1 MMRTTTLALTMG
13 QRHPVSPPV
22 RGGTARRLMCLLLY
36 LGWLGVFLPGAAG
49 NAFTPEDVFRV
60 RQVADAVI
68 SPDGR
73 WIAYTVSRQREAT
86 AKPGGGYT
94 ELHVI
99 TSETGQS
106 RPFVTGEVNVS
117 AVQWSP
123 DSRWITFLTSR
134 GDKAKTQVWSIPVD
148 GGEAIALTNAKES
161 VREYLWH
168 PDGEQ
173 LFYVAATPPTPRD
186 MALKDKG
193 YDFVFYEED
202 SRHNN
207 LYRLRVMAGG
217 PVGVPEQL
225 TENITVVD
233 MDLDASGQ
241 QMLLQYIEK
250 NLVDYRYMFR
260 KMALL
265 DLATSRRR
273 DIWDD
278 PRKLGRAELSPDGR
292 RVAFTAAR
300 DIRDHAVSQVY
311 VMPLDGGEP
320 RSLTPP
326 DFMGHDERLAWQDND
341 TLLVL
346 AGEGVWNTLSSLT
359 VGDGQRSVIF
369 DGQAAGLVVNFPSFS
384 ADFQHFA
391 MIGEAPDIPG
401 DLFLWQPGGA
411 PQRLTEL
418 NPWLKERALGRQ
430 EIVRYTARD
439 GLEIEGLLVYP
450 VDYQAGNRYPLI
462 VTVHGGP
469 EAHYSNGWLNRYL
482 NPAQVLA
489 GKGYLSFYPNYRSST
504 GYGVDRVMTTYADPA
519 GTEFDDVADGI
530 THLMDQGLADP
541 QRVGLGGG
549 SYGGY
554 AAAWFSSYYTRLV
567 RAVCMFVG
575 ISNVASKRG
584 TTDIPY
590 EELYVHSGEKL
601 EKMWQISL
609 ERSPVYYA
617 HQSKTAVLIL
627 GGTDDTRVHPSQS
640 LEYYRRLKMNDH
652 PAVRL
657 VQYPGEGHGNRRQP
671 GRVDVLYRT
680 LQWYDWYIRDL
691 KPLDGPMPP
700 LDISGQYGLDLPE
713 DETGN

>member
-1 MMRTTTLALTMG
+1 MMCTTTYALIMG
-13 QRHPVSPPV
+13 QRHDLIPPV
-22 RGGTARRLMCLLLY
+22 RGRALLRLMCLLLC
-36 LGWLGVFLPGAAG
+36 LGWLWMSLPEATAAV
-49 NAFTPEDVFRV
+49 FTPEDVGRV
-60 RQVADAVI
+60 RQVNDAAI

-73 WIAYTVSRQREAT
+73 WIAYTVTRQRPAT
-86 AKPGGGYT
+86 DQAGGNYT

-99 TSETGQS
+99 NRATGES

-117 AVQWSP
+117 AVQWRP
-123 DSRWITFLTSR
+123 DSRRITFLSSR
-134 GDKAKTQVWSIPVD
+134 GDKAKTQVWAIPVD
-148 GGEAIALTNAKES
+148 GGEAVALTHAPENI
-161 VREYLWH
+161 RDYLWH
-168 PDGEQ
+168 PAGRR
-173 LFYVAATPPTPRD
+173 LFYVAAAPPSPRE
-186 MALKDKG
+186 MALQKKG
-193 YDFVFYEED
+193 YDFVYYEED
-202 SRHNN
+202 FRHNN
-207 LYRLRVMAGG
+207 LYRQTVNVDGPAGEAE
-217 PVGVPEQL
+217 PL

-233 MDLDASGQ
+233 MALDASGQ
-241 QMLLQYIEK
+241 QMLLQFIEK
-250 NLVDYRYMFR
+250 NLVDYRYMFK

-265 DLATSRRR
+265 DLATGQRRL
-273 DIWDD
+273 IWDD

-320 RSLTPP
+320 RNLTPP
-326 DFMGHDERLAWQDND
+326 DFLGHLERMTWRDDE

-346 AGEGVWNTLSSLT
+346 AGEGVWNTLST
-359 VGDGQRSVIF
+359 MPAGGGDRTVIF
-369 DGQAAGLVVNFPSFS
+369 DGRTTGLVVHFPSF
-384 ADFQHFA
+384 ATDFKCFV
-391 MIGEAPDIPG
+391 MIGETPEIPG
-401 DLFLWQPGGA
+401 DIFLWQPGGE

-418 NPWLKERALGRQ
+418 NPWLKEKNLGRQ
-430 EIVRYTARD
+430 EVIRYRARD

-450 VDYQAGNRYPLI
+450 VDYQPGTRYPLV

-489 GKGYLSFYPNYRSST
+489 GKGYLVFHPNYRSST
-504 GYGVDRVMTTYADPA
+504 GYGVERVMSTYADPA

-530 THLMDQGLADP
+530 TYLIDQGLADE

-601 EKMWQISL
+601 EKMWRLSL

-627 GGTDDTRVHPSQS
+627 GGTEDTRVHPSQS
-640 LEYYRRLKMNDH
+640 FEYYRRLKMNDH

-671 GRVDVLYRT
+671 GRIDVLYRT
-680 LQWYDWYIRDL
+680 LQWYDWYVRDR

-700 LDISGQYGLDLPE
+700 LNISDRYGLDLPAE
-713 DETGN
+713 